1 MVHGITD
8 RRNMIF
14 PDNFEHKIGFDEIRT
29 QLKGRCMSTLGTE
42 WVDNRLRFSTDYAEI
57 VRNLSEARD
66 FARFTDEQEDI
77 YEENFFDVRQP
88 LLRIRPER
96 TYLEELELFDLK
108 RSLTSVCDL
117 VNFFQQTNEDNEP
130 KYPALTQMVS
140 DVKTFPAFIKRVD
153 AVLNKYG
160 KVKDTASSDLLQIR
174 HNIEVTTRGISH
186 SLRTII
192 SEAQKEGYIDRD
204 VTPTL
209 RDGRLVIPV
218 APALKRKIKGII
230 HDESATGKT
239 VFIEPAAVVDANNK
253 IRELKSAEKR
263 EIVRILIELTNEVRP
278 FATDMLQSLHFLAHI
293 DYLRALTNFSET
305 FEAIV
310 PELKNYP
317 AIDWVQ
323 AIHPLLQ
330 QSLHRH
336 NSKQVPLDISL
347 RGKQRILLISGPNAG
362 GKSVCLKTVGLLQY
376 MVQCGMPVPMSENST
391 VGIFEDIFIS
401 IGDEQDLQNE
411 LSTYSSHLL
420 GLKMMMRRGG
430 PKSLLLVDEFGGGTE
445 PQIGGAMAE
454 AIMNRFVQNEVYGV
468 ITTHYQN
475 LKRFAESSPTVVNA
489 AMLYDRAQM
498 KPLFLLRI
506 GHPGSSFA
514 IEIAKKIGIP
524 SDVIEYAED
533 LVGRD
538 YVMSDKYLQDI
549 ARDKMYWE
557 NKRQKVHTQ
566 EKQLEASLNNYE
578 RELEQ
583 FREERKRVMDRAKA
597 EAETL
602 LKESNAKIENTIR
615 AIKEAQAE
623 KERTQKLR
631 QELNEYKDQI
641 LHDSADE
648 EQIKRKLEKVKR
660 RQQRKNDKRSEANK
674 VAAVQGAATAVHSHA
689 GAKPHKT
696 VDFEV
701 GDYVRLQ
708 GQNSVGQIQELS
720 AKQARV
726 LFGVMTTNVALA
738 RLEKASKPVQNNLSV
753 TSTFIS
759 KQTREAVYNRKL
771 QFRPEIDLRGL
782 RGDDAL
788 DEIAHFI
795 DDAILLEQKRVRIL
809 HGTGTGALRDLVR
822 KYLQT
827 VPGVKS
833 FSDEHVQMGGAGITV
848 VDLR

>member
-1 MVHGITD
+1 
-8 RRNMIF
+8 MIF

-42 WVDNRLRFSTDYAEI
+42 WVDNRLQFSADHAEI
-57 VRNLSEARD
+57 VRNLSLARD
-66 FARFTDEQEDI
+66 FARFSDEQEDI

-117 VNFFQQTNEDNEP
+117 VNFFSQTNEDNEP
-130 KYPALTQMVS
+130 KYPALTEMVR
-140 DVKTFPAFIKRVD
+140 DVKTFPLFIQRVD

-160 KVKDTASSDLLQIR
+160 KVKDTASPELLQIR

-186 SLRTII
+186 SLRSII
-192 SEAQKEGYIDRD
+192 SEAQREGFIERD

-263 EIVRILIELTNEVRP
+263 EIIRILMELTNEIRP
-278 FATDMLQSLHFLAHI
+278 DAADMLQSLHFLAHI
-293 DYLRALTNFSET
+293 DYLRALTNYSAT

-310 PELKNYP
+310 PQVKPEP
-317 AIDWVQ
+317 ALDWVQ

-330 QSLHRH
+330 QSLKRH
-336 NSKQVPLDISL
+336 NAEQVPLDISL
-347 RGKQRILLISGPNAG
+347 RGAQRILLISGPNAG

-376 MVQCGMPVPMSENST
+376 MVQCGMPVPLAENSI
-391 VGIFEDIFIS
+391 VGTFEDIFIS

-420 GLKMMMRRGG
+420 GLKKMMRRGG
-430 PKSLLLVDEFGGGTE
+430 PKSLLLIDEFGGGTE

-454 AIMNRFVQNEVYGV
+454 AILNRFVQNKAYGV

-475 LKRFAESSPTVVNA
+475 LKRYAEACPTVVNA

-514 IEIAKKIGIP
+514 IEIARKIGLP
-524 SDVIEYAED
+524 EDVIDYAED

-557 NKRQKVHTQ
+557 NKRQKVRTQ
-566 EKQLEASLNNYE
+566 EKQLEASLSNYE

-583 FREERKRVMDRAKA
+583 FREERKRVMDRAKE
-597 EAETL
+597 EAENL
-602 LKESNAKIENTIR
+602 LKQSNAKIENTIR

-623 KERTQKLR
+623 KERTSKIR
-631 QELNEYKDQI
+631 QELNEYKEQI
-641 LHDSADE
+641 LQNSVDE
-648 EQIKRKLEKVKR
+648 ERINRKLEKVKR
-660 RQQRKNDKRSEANK
+660 RQQRKQQKRAEQSRS
-674 VAAVQGAATAVHSHA
+674 VASQTNGMQAHNEPAETQERTFV
-689 GAKPHKT
+689 
-696 VDFEV
+696 FRV
-701 GDYVRLQ
+701 GDYVRMR
-708 GQNSVGQIQELS
+708 GQSSVGQIQDLNDR
-720 AKQARV
+720 QARV
-726 LFGVMTTNVALA
+726 LFGVMNTNVALS
-738 RLEKASKPVQNNLSV
+738 RLEMASPPEPDKQSAV
-753 TSTFIS
+753 STFMS
-759 KQTREAVYNRKL
+759 KQTRDAIYNKKL
-771 QFRPEIDLRGL
+771 HFRPEIDLRGL
-782 RGDDAL
+782 RGQDAL
-788 DEIAHFI
+788 EEIAHFI

-809 HGTGTGALRDLVR
+809 HGTGTGALRELVR
-822 KYLQT
+822 KYLHT

-833 FSDEHVQMGGAGITV
+833 YSDEHVQLGGSGITV